1 MQEYSSEALFTVGE
15 NETCLT
21 VLRDNTR
28 RRPQTVLYS
37 RPRKFEWVDVR
48 ADEFLREV
56 YGVAKGLIANGVE
69 QGDRVVLMSDTRYEW
84 NLFDFA
90 IMAAGAVS
98 VPIYPSSSTSQC
110 EWIVEDSGARI
121 GIAEKSGHATRLE
134 TFVNSGSPAT
144 GAGPD
149 NGSGAHLDRVLTITE
164 GAVDTLIEEGKDIPD
179 ADVDARID
187 ATRSSDLASLVYT
200 SGTTGRP
207 KGCRLLHSNWLGE
220 VRAILTNPIGGIAV
234 EGNRGLTFLPL
245 AHVLSRAVSLA
256 TTLGGAT
263 QSHWSDMSTL
273 VPEFTRAQPHLIL
286 GVPRVF
292 EKVHAG
298 VKSKAVDGG
307 GVGAKI
313 FPLAEKTAVE
323 YSKAVDTPEGP
334 GRLLRAR
341 RALFDRLVYRKVR
354 EALGGALQYCISGG
368 SALNPELMHFFR
380 GIGVRIYEGYGMTET
395 TAAIAVNFEPDNIIG
410 TVGKPVGG
418 NTVRIADDGEILMK
432 GVVVFDGYWNNEEA
446 TRESF
451 TEDGFLRSGDLGALL
466 PTGHLKIT
474 GRKKEIIVT
483 AGGKNVSPGPLEDIL
498 RSAPLISQAMVVGDD
513 QKFVGALITLDEDA
527 LPAWK
532 KRNNV
537 DADTPVRELAKN
549 PVLRAE
555 IQDAVNEANDTVSH
569 AEGIKKFRICAR
581 DFSEERGEMTPSMKV
596 KRFAVARNF
605 ADDIA
610 WIYTSH

>member
-1 MQEYSSEALFTVGE
+1 MQEYSSEALYTIGE

-21 VLRDNTR
+21 VLRENTR

-56 YGVAKGLIANGVE
+56 YDVAKGLIANGVG

-98 VPIYPSSSTSQC
+98 VPVYPSSSTSQC
-110 EWIVEDSGARI
+110 EWIVEDSGAVI
-121 GIAEKSGHATRLE
+121 GIAEKSGHATRLN
-134 TFVNSGSPAT
+134 TFVHATAPAE
-144 GAGPD
+144 
-149 NGSGAHLDRVLTITE
+149 GAHLDRVLSITD
-164 GAVDTLIEEGKDIPD
+164 GAVETLTAEGKDISD
-179 ADVDARID
+179 DEVEARIA
-187 ATRSSDLASLVYT
+187 ATKSSDVASLVYT

-220 VRAILTNPIGGIAV
+220 ARAILTHPIGGIAV
-234 EGNRGLTFLPL
+234 EGNRALTFLPL

-256 TTLGGAT
+256 STLGGAT
-263 QSHWSDMSTL
+263 QSHWSEMATL
-273 VPEFTRAQPHLIL
+273 VPEFARAQPHLIL

-307 GVGAKI
+307 GIGAKI

-323 YSKAVDTPEGP
+323 YSKALDTKQGP
-334 GRLLRAR
+334 GALLKAKRAV
-341 RALFDRLVYRKVR
+341 FDKLVYGKVR
-354 EALGGALQYCISGG
+354 AAMGGSLQYCISGG

-418 NTVRIADDGEILMK
+418 NTVRIAEDGEILMK
-432 GVVVFDGYWNNEEA
+432 GTVVFDGYWNNEEA
-446 TRESF
+446 TKDTF
-451 TEDGFLRSGDLGALL
+451 DGDGFLRSGDLGALL

-513 QKFVGALITLDEDA
+513 QKFIGSLITLDEDA

-537 DADTPVRELAKN
+537 PEHTGVLELAKN

-555 IQDAVNEANDTVSH
+555 IQDAINEANETVSH

-581 DFSEERGEMTPSMKV
+581 DFTEEDGEMTPSMKV
-596 KRFAVARNF
+596 KRFAVSQHF

-610 WIYTSH
+610 WIYNSH

>member
-1 MQEYSSEALFTVGE
+1 MQEYSSEALYTIGE

-21 VLRDNTR
+21 VLRENTR

-56 YGVAKGLIANGVE
+56 YDVAKGLIANGVG

-98 VPIYPSSSTSQC
+98 VPVYPSSSTSQC
-110 EWIVEDSGARI
+110 EWIVEDSGAVI
-121 GIAEKSGHATRLE
+121 GIAEKSGHATRLK
-134 TFVNSGSPAT
+134 TFVHATAPAE
-144 GAGPD
+144 
-149 NGSGAHLDRVLTITE
+149 GAHLDRVLSITD
-164 GAVDTLIEEGKDIPD
+164 GAVETLTAEGKDISD
-179 ADVDARID
+179 DEVEARIA
-187 ATRSSDLASLVYT
+187 ATKSSDVASLVYT

-220 VRAILTNPIGGIAV
+220 ARALLTHPIGGIAV
-234 EGNRGLTFLPL
+234 EGNRALTFLPL

-256 TTLGGAT
+256 STLGGAT
-263 QSHWSDMSTL
+263 QSHWSEMATL
-273 VPEFTRAQPHLIL
+273 VPEFARAQPQLIL

-307 GVGAKI
+307 GIGAKI
-313 FPLAEKTAVE
+313 FPLAERTAVE
-323 YSKAVDTPEGP
+323 YSKALDTKQGP
-334 GRLLRAR
+334 GALLKAKRAV
-341 RALFDRLVYRKVR
+341 FDKLVYGKVR
-354 EALGGALQYCISGG
+354 AAMGGSLQYCISGG
-368 SALNPELMHFFR
+368 SALNSELMHFFR

-418 NTVRIADDGEILMK
+418 NTVRIAEDGEILMK
-432 GVVVFDGYWNNEEA
+432 GTVVFDGYWNNEEA
-446 TRESF
+446 TKDTF
-451 TEDGFLRSGDLGALL
+451 DGDGFLRSGDLGALL

-513 QKFVGALITLDEDA
+513 QKFIGSLITLDEDA

-537 DADTPVRELAKN
+537 PEHTGVLELAKN

-555 IQDAVNEANDTVSH
+555 IQDAINEANETVSH

-581 DFSEERGEMTPSMKV
+581 DFTEEDGEMTPSMKV
-596 KRFAVARNF
+596 KRFVVSQHF

-610 WIYTSH
+610 WIYNSH

>member
-1 MQEYSSEALFTVGE
+1 MQEYSSEALYTIGE

-21 VLRDNTR
+21 VLRENTR

-37 RPRKFEWVDVR
+37 RPRKFEWADVR
-48 ADEFLREV
+48 ADKFLREV
-56 YGVAKGLIANGVE
+56 YDVAKGLIANGVG

-110 EWIVEDSGARI
+110 EWIVEDSGAVI
-121 GIAEKSGHATRLE
+121 GIAEKSGHATRLN
-134 TFVNSGSPAT
+134 TFVHATAPAE
-144 GAGPD
+144 
-149 NGSGAHLDRVLTITE
+149 GAHLDRVLSITD
-164 GAVDTLIEEGKDIPD
+164 GAVETLTAEGKDISD
-179 ADVDARID
+179 DEVEARIA
-187 ATRSSDLASLVYT
+187 ATKSSDVASLVYT

-220 VRAILTNPIGGIAV
+220 ARAILTHPIGGIAV
-234 EGNRGLTFLPL
+234 EGNRALTFLPL

-256 TTLGGAT
+256 STLGGAT
-263 QSHWSDMSTL
+263 QSHWSEMATL
-273 VPEFTRAQPHLIL
+273 VPEFARAQPHLIL

-307 GVGAKI
+307 GIGAKI

-323 YSKAVDTPEGP
+323 YSKALDTKQGP
-334 GRLLRAR
+334 GALLKAKRAV
-341 RALFDRLVYRKVR
+341 FDKLVYGKVR
-354 EALGGALQYCISGG
+354 AAMGGSLQYCISGG

-418 NTVRIADDGEILMK
+418 NTVRIAEDGEILMK
-432 GVVVFDGYWNNEEA
+432 GTVVFDGYWNNEEA
-446 TRESF
+446 TKDTF
-451 TEDGFLRSGDLGALL
+451 DGDGFLRSGDLGALL

-513 QKFVGALITLDEDA
+513 QKFIGSLITLDEDA

-537 DADTPVRELAKN
+537 PQHTGVLELAKN

-555 IQDAVNEANDTVSH
+555 IQDAINEANETVSH

-581 DFSEERGEMTPSMKV
+581 DFTEEDGEMTPSMKV
-596 KRFAVARNF
+596 KRFVVSQHF

-610 WIYTSH
+610 WIYNSH

>member
-1 MQEYSSEALFTVGE
+1 MQEYSSEALYTIGE

-21 VLRDNTR
+21 VLRENTR

-56 YGVAKGLIANGVE
+56 YDVAKGLIANGVG

-98 VPIYPSSSTSQC
+98 VPVYPSSSTSQC
-110 EWIVEDSGARI
+110 EWIVEDSGAVI
-121 GIAEKSGHATRLE
+121 GIAEKSGHATRLN
-134 TFVNSGSPAT
+134 TFVHATAPAE
-144 GAGPD
+144 
-149 NGSGAHLDRVLTITE
+149 GAHLDRVLSITD
-164 GAVDTLIEEGKDIPD
+164 GAVETLTAEGKDISD
-179 ADVDARID
+179 EEVEARIA
-187 ATRSSDLASLVYT
+187 ATKSSDVASLVYT

-220 VRAILTNPIGGIAV
+220 ARALLTHPIGGIAV
-234 EGNRGLTFLPL
+234 EGNRALTFLPL

-256 TTLGGAT
+256 STLGGAT
-263 QSHWSDMSTL
+263 QSHWSEMATL
-273 VPEFTRAQPHLIL
+273 VPEFARAQPHLIL

-307 GVGAKI
+307 GIGAKI

-323 YSKAVDTPEGP
+323 YSKALDTKQGP
-334 GRLLRAR
+334 GALLKAKRAV
-341 RALFDRLVYRKVR
+341 FDKLVYGKVR
-354 EALGGALQYCISGG
+354 AAMGGSLQYCISGG

-418 NTVRIADDGEILMK
+418 NTVRIAEDGEILMK
-432 GVVVFDGYWNNEEA
+432 GTVVFDGYWNNEEA
-446 TRESF
+446 TKDTF
-451 TEDGFLRSGDLGALL
+451 DGDGFLRSGDLGALL

-474 GRKKEIIVT
+474 GRKKEILVT

-513 QKFVGALITLDEDA
+513 QKFIGSLITLDEDA

-537 DADTPVRELAKN
+537 PEHTGVLELAKN

-555 IQDAVNEANDTVSH
+555 IQDAINEANETVSH

-581 DFSEERGEMTPSMKV
+581 DFTEEDGEMTPSMKV
-596 KRFAVARNF
+596 KRFVVSQHF

-610 WIYTSH
+610 WIYNSH

>member
-1 MQEYSSEALFTVGE
+1 MQEYSSEALYTIGE

-21 VLRDNTR
+21 VLRENAR

-56 YGVAKGLIANGVE
+56 YGVAKGLIANGVG

-98 VPIYPSSSTSQC
+98 VPVYPSSSTSQC
-110 EWIVEDSGARI
+110 EWIVEDSGAVI
-121 GIAEKSGHATRLE
+121 GIAEKSGHATRLN
-134 TFVNSGSPAT
+134 TFVHATAPAE
-144 GAGPD
+144 
-149 NGSGAHLDRVLTITE
+149 GAHLDRVLSITD
-164 GAVDTLIEEGKDIPD
+164 GAVETLTAEGKDISD
-179 ADVDARID
+179 DEVEARIA
-187 ATRSSDLASLVYT
+187 ATKSSDVASLVYT

-220 VRAILTNPIGGIAV
+220 ARAILTHPIGGIAV
-234 EGNRGLTFLPL
+234 EGNRALTFLPL

-256 TTLGGAT
+256 VTLGGAT
-263 QSHWSDMSTL
+263 QSHWSEMATL
-273 VPEFTRAQPHLIL
+273 VPEFARAQPHLIL

-307 GVGAKI
+307 GIGAKI

-323 YSKAVDTPEGP
+323 YSKALDTKQGP
-334 GRLLRAR
+334 GALLKAKRAV
-341 RALFDRLVYRKVR
+341 FDKLVYGKVR
-354 EALGGALQYCISGG
+354 AAMGGSLQYCISGG

-410 TVGKPVGG
+410 TVGRPVGG
-418 NTVRIADDGEILMK
+418 NTVRIAEDGEILMK
-432 GVVVFDGYWNNEEA
+432 GTVVFDGYWNNEEA
-446 TRESF
+446 TKDTF
-451 TEDGFLRSGDLGALL
+451 DGDGFLRSGDLGALL
-466 PTGHLKIT
+466 PSGHLKIT

-513 QKFVGALITLDEDA
+513 QKFIGSLITLDEDA

-537 DADTPVRELAKN
+537 PEHTGVLELAKN

-555 IQDAVNEANDTVSH
+555 IQDAINEANETVSH

-581 DFSEERGEMTPSMKV
+581 DFTEEDGEMTPSMKV
-596 KRFAVARNF
+596 KRFVVSQHF

-610 WIYTSH
+610 WIYNSH

>member
-1 MQEYSSEALFTVGE
+1 MQEYSSEALYTIGE

-21 VLRDNTR
+21 VLRENTR

-56 YGVAKGLIANGVE
+56 YDVAKGLIANGVG

-98 VPIYPSSSTSQC
+98 VPVYPSSSTSQC
-110 EWIVEDSGARI
+110 EWIVEDSGAVI
-121 GIAEKSGHATRLE
+121 GIAEKSGHATRLN
-134 TFVNSGSPAT
+134 TFVHATAPAE
-144 GAGPD
+144 
-149 NGSGAHLDRVLTITE
+149 GAHLDRVFSITE
-164 GAVDTLIEEGKDIPD
+164 GAVETLTAEGKDISD
-179 ADVDARID
+179 DEVEARIA
-187 ATRSSDLASLVYT
+187 ATKSSDVASLVYT

-220 VRAILTNPIGGIAV
+220 ARALLTHPIGGIAV
-234 EGNRGLTFLPL
+234 EGNRALTFLPL

-256 TTLGGAT
+256 STLGGAT
-263 QSHWSDMSTL
+263 QSHWSEMATL
-273 VPEFTRAQPHLIL
+273 VPEFARAQPHLIL

-307 GVGAKI
+307 GIGAKI

-323 YSKAVDTPEGP
+323 YSKALDTKQGP
-334 GRLLRAR
+334 GALLKAKRAV
-341 RALFDRLVYRKVR
+341 FDKLVYGKVR
-354 EALGGALQYCISGG
+354 TAMGGSLQYCISGG

-418 NTVRIADDGEILMK
+418 NIVRIAEDGEILMK
-432 GVVVFDGYWNNEEA
+432 GTVVFDGYWNNEEA
-446 TRESF
+446 TKDTF
-451 TEDGFLRSGDLGALL
+451 DGDGFFRSGDLGVLL

-513 QKFVGALITLDEDA
+513 QKFIGSLITLDEDA
-527 LPAWK
+527 LLAWK

-537 DADTPVRELAKN
+537 PEHTGVLELAKN

-555 IQDAVNEANDTVSH
+555 IQDAINEANETVSH

-581 DFSEERGEMTPSMKV
+581 DFTEEDGEMTPSMKV
-596 KRFAVARNF
+596 KRFVVSQHF

-610 WIYTSH
+610 WIYNSH

>member
-1 MQEYSSEALFTVGE
+1 MQEYSSEALYTIGE

-21 VLRDNTR
+21 VLRENTR

-56 YGVAKGLIANGVE
+56 YGVAKGLIANGVG

-98 VPIYPSSSTSQC
+98 VPVYPSSSTSQC
-110 EWIVEDSGARI
+110 EWIVEDSGAVI
-121 GIAEKSGHATRLE
+121 GIAEKSGHATRLN
-134 TFVNSGSPAT
+134 TFVHAT
-144 GAGPD
+144 APD
-149 NGSGAHLDRVLTITE
+149 EGAHLDRVLSITD
-164 GAVDTLIEEGKDIPD
+164 GAVETLTAEGKDISD
-179 ADVDARID
+179 DEIEARIA
-187 ATRSSDLASLVYT
+187 ATKSSDVASLVYT

-220 VRAILTNPIGGIAV
+220 ARAILTHPIGGIAV
-234 EGNRGLTFLPL
+234 EGNRALTFLPL

-256 TTLGGAT
+256 VTLGGAT
-263 QSHWSDMSTL
+263 QSHWSEMATL
-273 VPEFTRAQPHLIL
+273 VPEFARAQPHLIL

-307 GVGAKI
+307 GIGAKI

-323 YSKAVDTPEGP
+323 YSKALDTKQGP
-334 GRLLRAR
+334 GALLKAKRAV
-341 RALFDRLVYRKVR
+341 FDKLVYGKVR
-354 EALGGALQYCISGG
+354 AAMGGSLQYCISGG

-410 TVGKPVGG
+410 TVGRPVGG
-418 NTVRIADDGEILMK
+418 NTVRIAEDGEILMK
-432 GVVVFDGYWNNEEA
+432 GTVVFDGYWNNEEA
-446 TRESF
+446 TKDTF
-451 TEDGFLRSGDLGALL
+451 DGDGFLRSGDLGALL
-466 PTGHLKIT
+466 PSGHLKIT

-513 QKFVGALITLDEDA
+513 QKFIGSLITLDEDV

-537 DADTPVRELAKN
+537 PEHTGVLELAKN

-555 IQDAVNEANDTVSH
+555 IQDAINEANETVSH

-581 DFSEERGEMTPSMKV
+581 DFTEEDGEMTPSMKV
-596 KRFAVARNF
+596 KRFAVSQHF

-610 WIYTSH
+610 WIYNSH

>member
-1 MQEYSSEALFTVGE
+1 MQEYSSEALYTIGQ

-21 VLRDNTR
+21 VLRENTR

-56 YGVAKGLIANGVE
+56 YGVAKGLIANGVG

-98 VPIYPSSSTSQC
+98 VPVYPSSSTSQC
-110 EWIVEDSGARI
+110 EWIVEDSGAVI
-121 GIAEKSGHATRLE
+121 GIAEKSGHATRLN
-134 TFVNSGSPAT
+134 TFVHAT
-144 GAGPD
+144 AP
-149 NGSGAHLDRVLTITE
+149 SEGAHLDRVLSITD
-164 GAVDTLIEEGKDIPD
+164 GAVETLTAEGKDISD
-179 ADVDARID
+179 DEIEARIA
-187 ATRSSDLASLVYT
+187 ATKSSDVASLVYT

-220 VRAILTNPIGGIAV
+220 ARAILTHPIGGIAV
-234 EGNRGLTFLPL
+234 EGNRALTFLPL

-256 TTLGGAT
+256 VTLGGAT
-263 QSHWSDMSTL
+263 QSHWSEMATL
-273 VPEFTRAQPHLIL
+273 VPEFARAQPHLIL

-307 GVGAKI
+307 GIGAKI

-323 YSKAVDTPEGP
+323 YSKALDTKQGP
-334 GRLLRAR
+334 GALLKAKRAV
-341 RALFDRLVYRKVR
+341 FDKLVYGKVR
-354 EALGGALQYCISGG
+354 AAMGGSLQYCISGG

-410 TVGKPVGG
+410 TVGRPVGG
-418 NTVRIADDGEILMK
+418 NTVRIAEDGEILMK
-432 GVVVFDGYWNNEEA
+432 GTVVFDGYWNNEEA
-446 TRESF
+446 TKDTF
-451 TEDGFLRSGDLGALL
+451 DGDGFLRSGDLGALL
-466 PTGHLKIT
+466 PSGHLKIT

-513 QKFVGALITLDEDA
+513 QKFIGSLITLDEDA

-537 DADTPVRELAKN
+537 PEHTGVLELAKN

-555 IQDAVNEANDTVSH
+555 IQDAINEANETVSH

-581 DFSEERGEMTPSMKV
+581 DFTEEDGEMTPSMKV
-596 KRFAVARNF
+596 KRFAVSQHF

-610 WIYTSH
+610 WIYNSH

>member
-1 MQEYSSEALFTVGE
+1 MQEYSSEALYTIGE

-21 VLRDNTR
+21 VLRENTR

-56 YGVAKGLIANGVE
+56 YGVAKGLIANGVG

-98 VPIYPSSSTSQC
+98 VPVYPSSSTSQC
-110 EWIVEDSGARI
+110 EWIVEDSGATI
-121 GIAEKSGHATRLE
+121 GIAEKSGHATRLN
-134 TFVNSGSPAT
+134 TFVHASAPAE
-144 GAGPD
+144 
-149 NGSGAHLDRVLTITE
+149 GAHLDRVLSITD
-164 GAVDTLIEEGKDIPD
+164 GAVETLIAEGKDISD
-179 ADVDARID
+179 DEIEARIA
-187 ATRSSDLASLVYT
+187 ATKSSDVASLVYT

-220 VRAILTNPIGGIAV
+220 ARAILTNPIGGIAV
-234 EGNRGLTFLPL
+234 EGNRARTFLPL
-245 AHVLSRAVSLA
+245 AHVLARAVSLA
-256 TTLGGAT
+256 VTLGGAS
-263 QSHWSDMSTL
+263 QSHWSEMSTL
-273 VPEFTRAQPHLIL
+273 VPEFSRAEPHVIL

-307 GVGAKI
+307 GIGAKI

-323 YSKAVDTPEGP
+323 YSKALDGGQGP
-334 GRLLRAR
+334 GVLLKAR
-341 RALFDRLVYRKVR
+341 RALFDKLVYGKVR
-354 EALGGALQYCISGG
+354 AALGGSLQYCISGG

-410 TVGKPVGG
+410 TVGRPVGG
-418 NTVRIADDGEILMK
+418 NTVRIAEDGEILMK
-432 GVVVFDGYWNNEEA
+432 GTVVFDGYWNNEEA
-446 TRESF
+446 TKDSF
-451 TEDGFLRSGDLGALL
+451 DEEGFLRSGDLGALL

-483 AGGKNVSPGPLEDIL
+483 AGGKNISPGPLEDIL

-513 QKFVGALITLDEDA
+513 QKFVGCLITLDEEA

-537 DADTPVRELAKN
+537 PENTGVPELAKN

-555 IQDAVNEANDTVSH
+555 IQDAINEANETVSH

-581 DFSEERGEMTPSMKV
+581 DFTEEDGEMTPSMKV
-596 KRFAVARNF
+596 KRFVVSQHF

-610 WIYTSH
+610 WIYNSH

>member
-1 MQEYSSEALFTVGE
+1 MQEYSSEALYTIGE

-21 VLRDNTR
+21 VLWENTR

-56 YGVAKGLIANGVE
+56 YDVAKGLIANGVG

-98 VPIYPSSSTSQC
+98 VPVYPSSSTSQC
-110 EWIVEDSGARI
+110 EWIVEDSGAVI
-121 GIAEKSGHATRLE
+121 GIAEKSGHATRLN
-134 TFVNSGSPAT
+134 TFVHATAPAE
-144 GAGPD
+144 
-149 NGSGAHLDRVLTITE
+149 GAHLDRVLSITD
-164 GAVDTLIEEGKDIPD
+164 GAVETLTAEGKDISD
-179 ADVDARID
+179 EEVEARIA
-187 ATRSSDLASLVYT
+187 ATKSSDVASLVYT

-220 VRAILTNPIGGIAV
+220 ARALLTHPIGGIAV
-234 EGNRGLTFLPL
+234 EGNRALTFLPL

-256 TTLGGAT
+256 STLGGAT
-263 QSHWSDMSTL
+263 QSHWSEMATL
-273 VPEFTRAQPHLIL
+273 VPEFARAQPHLIL

-307 GVGAKI
+307 GIGAKV

-323 YSKAVDTPEGP
+323 YSKALDTKQGP
-334 GRLLRAR
+334 GALLKAKRAV
-341 RALFDRLVYRKVR
+341 FDKLVYGKVR
-354 EALGGALQYCISGG
+354 AAMGGSLQYCISGG
-368 SALNPELMHFFR
+368 SALNSELMHFFR

-418 NTVRIADDGEILMK
+418 NTVRIAEDGEILMK
-432 GVVVFDGYWNNEEA
+432 GTVVFDGYWNNEEA
-446 TRESF
+446 TKDTF
-451 TEDGFLRSGDLGALL
+451 DGDGFLRSGDLGALL

-513 QKFVGALITLDEDA
+513 QKFIGSLITLDEDA

-537 DADTPVRELAKN
+537 PEHTGVLELAKN

-555 IQDAVNEANDTVSH
+555 IQDAINEANETVSH

-581 DFSEERGEMTPSMKV
+581 DFTEEDGEMTPSMKV
-596 KRFAVARNF
+596 KRFVVSQHF

-610 WIYTSH
+610 WIYNSH

>member
-1 MQEYSSEALFTVGE
+1 MQEYSSEALYTIDE

-21 VLRDNTR
+21 VLRENTR

-56 YGVAKGLIANGVE
+56 YGVAKGLIANGVG

-98 VPIYPSSSTSQC
+98 VPVYPSSSTSQC
-110 EWIVEDSGARI
+110 EWIVEDSGAVI
-121 GIAEKSGHATRLE
+121 GIAEKSGHATRLN
-134 TFVNSGSPAT
+134 TFVHATAPAE
-144 GAGPD
+144 
-149 NGSGAHLDRVLTITE
+149 GAHLDRVFSITE
-164 GAVDTLIEEGKDIPD
+164 GAVETLTAEGKDISD
-179 ADVDARID
+179 DEIEARIA
-187 ATRSSDLASLVYT
+187 ATKSSDVASLVYT

-220 VRAILTNPIGGIAV
+220 ARAILTHPIGGIAV
-234 EGNRGLTFLPL
+234 EGNRALTFLPL

-256 TTLGGAT
+256 VTLGGAT
-263 QSHWSDMSTL
+263 QSHWSEMATL
-273 VPEFTRAQPHLIL
+273 VPEFARAQPHLIL

-307 GVGAKI
+307 GIGAKI

-323 YSKAVDTPEGP
+323 YSKALDTKQGP
-334 GRLLRAR
+334 GALLKAKRAV
-341 RALFDRLVYRKVR
+341 FDKLVYGKVR
-354 EALGGALQYCISGG
+354 AAMGGSLQYCISGG

-410 TVGKPVGG
+410 TVGRPVGG
-418 NTVRIADDGEILMK
+418 NTVRIAEDGEILMK
-432 GVVVFDGYWNNEEA
+432 GTVVFDGYWNNEEA
-446 TRESF
+446 TKDTF
-451 TEDGFLRSGDLGALL
+451 DGDGFLRSGDLGALL
-466 PTGHLKIT
+466 PSGHLKIT

-513 QKFVGALITLDEDA
+513 QKFIGSLITLDEDA

-537 DADTPVRELAKN
+537 PEHTGVLELAKN

-555 IQDAVNEANDTVSH
+555 IQDAINEANETVSH

-581 DFSEERGEMTPSMKV
+581 DFTEEDGEMTPSMKV
-596 KRFAVARNF
+596 KRFAVSQHF

-610 WIYTSH
+610 WIYNSH

>member
-1 MQEYSSEALFTVGE
+1 MQEYSSEALYTIGE

-21 VLRDNTR
+21 VLRENTR

-56 YGVAKGLIANGVE
+56 YDVAKGLIANGVG

-98 VPIYPSSSTSQC
+98 VPVYPSSSTSQC
-110 EWIVEDSGARI
+110 EWIVEDSGAVI
-121 GIAEKSGHATRLE
+121 GIAEKSGHATRLN
-134 TFVNSGSPAT
+134 TFVHATAPAE
-144 GAGPD
+144 
-149 NGSGAHLDRVLTITE
+149 GAHLDRVLSITD
-164 GAVDTLIEEGKDIPD
+164 GAVETLTAEGKDISD
-179 ADVDARID
+179 EEVEARIA
-187 ATRSSDLASLVYT
+187 ATKSSDVASLVYT

-220 VRAILTNPIGGIAV
+220 ARALLTHPIGGIAV
-234 EGNRGLTFLPL
+234 EGNRALTFLPL

-256 TTLGGAT
+256 STLGGAT
-263 QSHWSDMSTL
+263 QSHWSEMATL
-273 VPEFTRAQPHLIL
+273 VPEFARAQPHLIL

-307 GVGAKI
+307 GIGAKI

-323 YSKAVDTPEGP
+323 YSKALDTKQGP
-334 GRLLRAR
+334 GALLKAKRAV
-341 RALFDRLVYRKVR
+341 FDKLVYGKVR
-354 EALGGALQYCISGG
+354 AAMGGSLQYCISGG
-368 SALNPELMHFFR
+368 SALNSELMHFFR

-418 NTVRIADDGEILMK
+418 NTVRIAEDGEILMK
-432 GVVVFDGYWNNEEA
+432 GTVVFDGYWNNEEA
-446 TRESF
+446 TKDTF
-451 TEDGFLRSGDLGALL
+451 DGDGFLRSGDLGALL

-474 GRKKEIIVT
+474 GRKKEILVT

-513 QKFVGALITLDEDA
+513 QKFIGSLITLDEDA

-537 DADTPVRELAKN
+537 PEHTGVLELAKN

-555 IQDAVNEANDTVSH
+555 IQDAINEANETVSH

-581 DFSEERGEMTPSMKV
+581 DFTEEDGEMTPSMKV
-596 KRFAVARNF
+596 KRFVVSQHF

-610 WIYTSH
+610 WIYNSH

>member
-1 MQEYSSEALFTVGE
+1 MQEYSSEALYTIGE

-21 VLRDNTR
+21 VLRENTR

-56 YGVAKGLIANGVE
+56 YDVAKGLIANGVG

-98 VPIYPSSSTSQC
+98 VPVYPSSSTSQC
-110 EWIVEDSGARI
+110 EWIVEDSGAVI
-121 GIAEKSGHATRLE
+121 GIAEKSGHATRLN
-134 TFVNSGSPAT
+134 TFVHATAPAE
-144 GAGPD
+144 
-149 NGSGAHLDRVLTITE
+149 GAHLDRVLSITD
-164 GAVDTLIEEGKDIPD
+164 GAVETLTAEGKDISD
-179 ADVDARID
+179 DEVEARIA
-187 ATRSSDLASLVYT
+187 ATKSSDVASLVYT

-220 VRAILTNPIGGIAV
+220 ARALLTHPIGGIAV
-234 EGNRGLTFLPL
+234 EGNRALTFLPL

-256 TTLGGAT
+256 STLGGAT
-263 QSHWSDMSTL
+263 QSHWSEMATL
-273 VPEFTRAQPHLIL
+273 VPEFARAQPHLIL

-307 GVGAKI
+307 GIGAKI

-323 YSKAVDTPEGP
+323 YSKALDTKQGP
-334 GRLLRAR
+334 GALLKAKRAV
-341 RALFDRLVYRKVR
+341 FDKLVYGKVR
-354 EALGGALQYCISGG
+354 AAMGGSLQYCISGG
-368 SALNPELMHFFR
+368 SALNSELMHFFR

-418 NTVRIADDGEILMK
+418 NTVRIAEDGEILMK
-432 GVVVFDGYWNNEEA
+432 GTVVFDGYWNNEEA
-446 TRESF
+446 TKDTF
-451 TEDGFLRSGDLGALL
+451 DGDGFLRSGDLGALL

-474 GRKKEIIVT
+474 GRKKEILVT

-513 QKFVGALITLDEDA
+513 QKFIGSLITLDEDA

-537 DADTPVRELAKN
+537 PEHTGVLELAKN

-555 IQDAVNEANDTVSH
+555 IQDAINEANETVSH

-581 DFSEERGEMTPSMKV
+581 DFTEEDGEMTPSMKV
-596 KRFAVARNF
+596 KRFVVSQHF

-610 WIYTSH
+610 WIYNSH

>member
-1 MQEYSSEALFTVGE
+1 MQEYSSEALYTIGE

-21 VLRDNTR
+21 VLRENAR

-56 YGVAKGLIANGVE
+56 YGVAKGLIANGVG

-98 VPIYPSSSTSQC
+98 VPVYPSSSTSQC
-110 EWIVEDSGARI
+110 EWIVEDSGAVI
-121 GIAEKSGHATRLE
+121 GIAEKSGHATRLN
-134 TFVNSGSPAT
+134 TFVHATAPAE
-144 GAGPD
+144 
-149 NGSGAHLDRVLTITE
+149 GAHLNRVLSITD
-164 GAVDTLIEEGKDIPD
+164 GAVETLTEEGKDISD
-179 ADVDARID
+179 DEVEARIA
-187 ATRSSDLASLVYT
+187 ATKSSDVASLVYT

-220 VRAILTNPIGGIAV
+220 ARAILTNPIGGIAV
-234 EGNRGLTFLPL
+234 EGNRALTFLPL

-256 TTLGGAT
+256 ATLGGAT
-263 QSHWSDMSTL
+263 QSHWSEMATL
-273 VPEFTRAQPHLIL
+273 VPEFARAQPHLIL

-298 VKSKAVDGG
+298 VKAKAVDGG
-307 GVGAKI
+307 GIGAKI

-323 YSKAVDTPEGP
+323 YSKALDTKQGP
-334 GRLLRAR
+334 GALLKAKRAV
-341 RALFDRLVYRKVR
+341 FDKLVYGKVR
-354 EALGGALQYCISGG
+354 AAMGGSLQYCISGG

-418 NTVRIADDGEILMK
+418 NTVLIAEDGEILMK
-432 GVVVFDGYWNNEEA
+432 GTVVFDGYWNNEEA
-446 TRESF
+446 TKDTF
-451 TEDGFLRSGDLGALL
+451 NEDGFLRSGDLGALL
-466 PTGHLKIT
+466 PSGHLKIT

-513 QKFVGALITLDEDA
+513 QKFVGSLITLDEDA

-537 DADTPVRELAKN
+537 PEHTGVLELAKN

-555 IQDAVNEANDTVSH
+555 IQDAINEANETVSH

-581 DFSEERGEMTPSMKV
+581 DFTEEDGEMTPSMKV
-596 KRFAVARNF
+596 KRFAVSQHF

-610 WIYTSH
+610 WIYNSH

>member
-1 MQEYSSEALFTVGE
+1 MQEYSSEALYTIGE

-21 VLRDNTR
+21 VLRENTR

-56 YGVAKGLIANGVE
+56 YDVAKGLIANGVG

-98 VPIYPSSSTSQC
+98 VPVYPSSSTSQC
-110 EWIVEDSGARI
+110 EWIVEDSGAVI
-121 GIAEKSGHATRLE
+121 GIAEKSGHATRLN
-134 TFVNSGSPAT
+134 TFVHATAPAE
-144 GAGPD
+144 
-149 NGSGAHLDRVLTITE
+149 GAHLDRVLSITD
-164 GAVDTLIEEGKDIPD
+164 GAVETLAAEGKDISD
-179 ADVDARID
+179 DEIEARIA
-187 ATRSSDLASLVYT
+187 ATKSSDVASLVYT

-220 VRAILTNPIGGIAV
+220 ARAILTHPIGGIAV
-234 EGNRGLTFLPL
+234 EGNRALTFLPL

-256 TTLGGAT
+256 STLGGAT
-263 QSHWSDMSTL
+263 QSHWSEMATL
-273 VPEFTRAQPHLIL
+273 VPEFARAQPHLIL

-307 GVGAKI
+307 GIGAKI

-323 YSKAVDTPEGP
+323 YSKALDTKQGP
-334 GRLLRAR
+334 GALLKAKRAV
-341 RALFDRLVYRKVR
+341 FDKLVYGKVR
-354 EALGGALQYCISGG
+354 AAMGGSLQYCISGG

-418 NTVRIADDGEILMK
+418 NTVRIGEDGEILMK
-432 GVVVFDGYWNNEEA
+432 GTVVFDGYWNNEEA
-446 TRESF
+446 TKDTF
-451 TEDGFLRSGDLGALL
+451 DGDGFLRSGDLGALL

-513 QKFVGALITLDEDA
+513 QKFIGSLITLDEGA

-537 DADTPVRELAKN
+537 PEHTGVLELAKN

-555 IQDAVNEANDTVSH
+555 IQDAINEANETVSH

-581 DFSEERGEMTPSMKV
+581 DFTEEDGEMTPSMKV
-596 KRFAVARNF
+596 KRFVVSQHF

-610 WIYTSH
+610 WIYNSH

>member
-1 MQEYSSEALFTVGE
+1 MQEYSSEALYTIGE

-21 VLRDNTR
+21 VLRENTR

-56 YGVAKGLIANGVE
+56 YDVAKGLIANGVG

-98 VPIYPSSSTSQC
+98 VPVYPSSSTSQC
-110 EWIVEDSGARI
+110 EWIVEDSGAVI
-121 GIAEKSGHATRLE
+121 GIAEKSGHATRLN
-134 TFVNSGSPAT
+134 TFVHATAPAE
-144 GAGPD
+144 
-149 NGSGAHLDRVLTITE
+149 GAHLDRVFSITE
-164 GAVDTLIEEGKDIPD
+164 GAVETLTAEGKDISD
-179 ADVDARID
+179 DEVEARIA
-187 ATRSSDLASLVYT
+187 ATKSSDVASLVYT

-220 VRAILTNPIGGIAV
+220 ARAILTHPIGGIAV
-234 EGNRGLTFLPL
+234 EGNRALTFLPL

-256 TTLGGAT
+256 STLGGAT
-263 QSHWSDMSTL
+263 QSHWSEMATL
-273 VPEFTRAQPHLIL
+273 VPEFARAQPHLIL

-307 GVGAKI
+307 GIGAKI

-323 YSKAVDTPEGP
+323 YSKALDTKQGP
-334 GRLLRAR
+334 GALLKAKRAV
-341 RALFDRLVYRKVR
+341 FDKLVYGKVR
-354 EALGGALQYCISGG
+354 AAMGGSLQYCISGG

-418 NTVRIADDGEILMK
+418 NTVRIGEDGEILMK
-432 GVVVFDGYWNNEEA
+432 GTVVFDGYWNNEEA
-446 TRESF
+446 TKDTF
-451 TEDGFLRSGDLGALL
+451 DGDGFLRSGDLGALL

-513 QKFVGALITLDEDA
+513 QKFIGSLITLDEDA
-527 LPAWK
+527 LLAWK

-537 DADTPVRELAKN
+537 PEHTGVLELAKN

-555 IQDAVNEANDTVSH
+555 IQDAINEANETVSH

-581 DFSEERGEMTPSMKV
+581 DFTEEDGEMTPSMKV
-596 KRFAVARNF
+596 KRFVVSQHF

-610 WIYTSH
+610 WIYNSH

>member
-1 MQEYSSEALFTVGE
+1 MQEYSSEALYTIGE

-21 VLRDNTR
+21 VLRENTR

-56 YGVAKGLIANGVE
+56 YDVAKGLIANGVG

-98 VPIYPSSSTSQC
+98 VPVYPSSSTSQC
-110 EWIVEDSGARI
+110 EWIVEDSGAVI
-121 GIAEKSGHATRLE
+121 GIAEKSGHATRLN
-134 TFVNSGSPAT
+134 TFVHATAPAE
-144 GAGPD
+144 
-149 NGSGAHLDRVLTITE
+149 GAHLDRVLSITD
-164 GAVDTLIEEGKDIPD
+164 GAVETLTAEGKDISD
-179 ADVDARID
+179 EEVEARIA
-187 ATRSSDLASLVYT
+187 ATKSSDVASLVYT

-220 VRAILTNPIGGIAV
+220 ARALLTHPIGGIAV
-234 EGNRGLTFLPL
+234 EGNRALTFLPL

-256 TTLGGAT
+256 STLGGAT
-263 QSHWSDMSTL
+263 QSHWSEMATL
-273 VPEFTRAQPHLIL
+273 VPEFARAQPHLIL

-307 GVGAKI
+307 GIGAKI

-323 YSKAVDTPEGP
+323 YSKALDTKQGP
-334 GRLLRAR
+334 GALLKAKRAV
-341 RALFDRLVYRKVR
+341 FDKLVYGKVR
-354 EALGGALQYCISGG
+354 TAMGGSLQYCISGG

-418 NTVRIADDGEILMK
+418 NTVRIAEDGEILMK
-432 GVVVFDGYWNNEEA
+432 GTVVFDGYWNNEEA
-446 TRESF
+446 TKDTF
-451 TEDGFLRSGDLGALL
+451 DGDGVLRSGDLGALL

-513 QKFVGALITLDEDA
+513 QKFIGSLITLDEDA

-537 DADTPVRELAKN
+537 PEHTGVLELAKN

-555 IQDAVNEANDTVSH
+555 IQDAINEANETVSH

-581 DFSEERGEMTPSMKV
+581 DFTEEDGEMTPSMKV
-596 KRFAVARNF
+596 KRFVVSQHF

-610 WIYTSH
+610 WIYNSH

>member
-1 MQEYSSEALFTVGE
+1 MQEYSSEALYTIGE

-21 VLRDNTR
+21 VLRENTR

-56 YGVAKGLIANGVE
+56 YDVAKGLIANGVG

-98 VPIYPSSSTSQC
+98 VPVYPSSSTSQC
-110 EWIVEDSGARI
+110 EWIVEDSGAVI
-121 GIAEKSGHATRLE
+121 GIAEKSGHATRLN
-134 TFVNSGSPAT
+134 TFVHATAPAE
-144 GAGPD
+144 
-149 NGSGAHLDRVLTITE
+149 GAHLDRVFSITD
-164 GAVDTLIEEGKDIPD
+164 GAVETLTAQGKDISD
-179 ADVDARID
+179 DEVEARIA
-187 ATRSSDLASLVYT
+187 ATKSSDVASLVYT

-220 VRAILTNPIGGIAV
+220 ARALLTHPIGGIAV
-234 EGNRGLTFLPL
+234 EGNRALTFLPL

-256 TTLGGAT
+256 STLGGAT
-263 QSHWSDMSTL
+263 QSHWSEMATL
-273 VPEFTRAQPHLIL
+273 VPEFARAQPHLIL

-307 GVGAKI
+307 GIGAKI

-323 YSKAVDTPEGP
+323 YSKALDTKQGP
-334 GRLLRAR
+334 GALLKAKRAV
-341 RALFDRLVYRKVR
+341 FDKLVYGKVR
-354 EALGGALQYCISGG
+354 TAMGGSLQYCISGG

-418 NTVRIADDGEILMK
+418 NTVRIAEDGEILMK
-432 GVVVFDGYWNNEEA
+432 GTVVFDGYWNNEEA
-446 TRESF
+446 TKDTF
-451 TEDGFLRSGDLGALL
+451 DGDGFFRSGDLGVLL

-513 QKFVGALITLDEDA
+513 QKFIGSLITLDEDA
-527 LPAWK
+527 LLAWK

-537 DADTPVRELAKN
+537 PEHTGVLELAKN

-555 IQDAVNEANDTVSH
+555 IQDAINEANETVSH

-581 DFSEERGEMTPSMKV
+581 DFTEEDGEMTPSMKV
-596 KRFAVARNF
+596 KRFVVSQHF

-610 WIYTSH
+610 WIYNSH

>member
-1 MQEYSSEALFTVGE
+1 MQEYSSEALYTIGE

-21 VLRDNTR
+21 VLRENTR

-56 YGVAKGLIANGVE
+56 YGVAKGLIANGVG

-98 VPIYPSSSTSQC
+98 VPVYPSSSTSQC
-110 EWIVEDSGARI
+110 EWIVEDSGAVI
-121 GIAEKSGHATRLE
+121 GIAEKSGHATRLN
-134 TFVNSGSPAT
+134 TFVHATAPAE
-144 GAGPD
+144 
-149 NGSGAHLDRVLTITE
+149 GAHLDRVLSITD
-164 GAVDTLIEEGKDIPD
+164 GAVETLTAEGKDISD
-179 ADVDARID
+179 DEIEARIA
-187 ATRSSDLASLVYT
+187 ATKSSDVASLVYT

-220 VRAILTNPIGGIAV
+220 ARAILTHPIGGIAV
-234 EGNRGLTFLPL
+234 EGNRALTFLPL

-256 TTLGGAT
+256 VTLGGAT
-263 QSHWSDMSTL
+263 QSHWSEMATL
-273 VPEFTRAQPHLIL
+273 VPEFARAQPHLIL

-307 GVGAKI
+307 GIGAKI

-323 YSKAVDTPEGP
+323 YSKALDTKQGP
-334 GRLLRAR
+334 GALLKAKRAV
-341 RALFDRLVYRKVR
+341 FDKLVYGKVR
-354 EALGGALQYCISGG
+354 AAMGGSLQYCISGG

-410 TVGKPVGG
+410 TVGRPVGG
-418 NTVRIADDGEILMK
+418 NTVRIAEDGEILMK
-432 GVVVFDGYWNNEEA
+432 GTVVFDGYWNNEEA
-446 TRESF
+446 TKDTF
-451 TEDGFLRSGDLGALL
+451 DGDGFLRSGDLGALL
-466 PTGHLKIT
+466 PSGHLKIT

-513 QKFVGALITLDEDA
+513 QKFIGSLITLDEDA

-537 DADTPVRELAKN
+537 PEHTGVLELAKN

-555 IQDAVNEANDTVSH
+555 IQDAINEANETVSH

-581 DFSEERGEMTPSMKV
+581 DFTEEDGEMTPSMKV
-596 KRFAVARNF
+596 KRFAVSQHF

-610 WIYTSH
+610 WIYNSH

>member
-1 MQEYSSEALFTVGE
+1 MQEYSSEALYTIGE

-21 VLRDNTR
+21 VLRENTR

-56 YGVAKGLIANGVE
+56 YDVAKGLIANGVG

-98 VPIYPSSSTSQC
+98 VPVYPSSSTSQC
-110 EWIVEDSGARI
+110 EWIVEDSGAVI
-121 GIAEKSGHATRLE
+121 GIAEKSGHATRLN
-134 TFVNSGSPAT
+134 TFVHATAPAE
-144 GAGPD
+144 
-149 NGSGAHLDRVLTITE
+149 GAHLDRVLSITD
-164 GAVDTLIEEGKDIPD
+164 GAVETLTAEGKDISD
-179 ADVDARID
+179 DEVEARIA
-187 ATRSSDLASLVYT
+187 ATKSSDVASLVYT

-220 VRAILTNPIGGIAV
+220 ARAILTHPIGGIAV
-234 EGNRGLTFLPL
+234 EGNRALTFLPL

-256 TTLGGAT
+256 STLGGAT
-263 QSHWSDMSTL
+263 QSHWSEMATL
-273 VPEFTRAQPHLIL
+273 VPEFARAQPHLIL

-307 GVGAKI
+307 GIGAKI
-313 FPLAEKTAVE
+313 FPLSEKTAVE
-323 YSKAVDTPEGP
+323 YSKALDTKQGP
-334 GRLLRAR
+334 GALLKAKRAV
-341 RALFDRLVYRKVR
+341 FDKLVYGKVR
-354 EALGGALQYCISGG
+354 AAMGGSLQYCISGG

-418 NTVRIADDGEILMK
+418 NTVRIAEDGEILMK
-432 GVVVFDGYWNNEEA
+432 GTVVFDGYWNNEEA
-446 TRESF
+446 TKDTF
-451 TEDGFLRSGDLGALL
+451 DGDGFLRSGDLGALL

-513 QKFVGALITLDEDA
+513 QKFIGSLITLDEDA

-532 KRNNV
+532 KCNNV
-537 DADTPVRELAKN
+537 PEHTGVLELAKN

-555 IQDAVNEANDTVSH
+555 IQDAINEANETVSH

-581 DFSEERGEMTPSMKV
+581 DFTEEDGEMTPSMKV
-596 KRFAVARNF
+596 KRFVVSQHF

-610 WIYTSH
+610 WIYNSH

>member
-1 MQEYSSEALFTVGE
+1 MQEYSSEALYTIGE

-21 VLRDNTR
+21 VLRENTR

-56 YGVAKGLIANGVE
+56 YGVAKGLIANGVG

-98 VPIYPSSSTSQC
+98 VPVYPSSSTSQC
-110 EWIVEDSGARI
+110 EWIVEDSGAVI
-121 GIAEKSGHATRLE
+121 GIAEKSGHATRLN
-134 TFVNSGSPAT
+134 TFVHATAPAE
-144 GAGPD
+144 
-149 NGSGAHLDRVLTITE
+149 GAHLDRVLSITD
-164 GAVDTLIEEGKDIPD
+164 GAVETLTAEGKDISD
-179 ADVDARID
+179 DEIEARIA
-187 ATRSSDLASLVYT
+187 ATKSSDVASLVYT

-220 VRAILTNPIGGIAV
+220 ARALLTHPIGGIAV
-234 EGNRGLTFLPL
+234 EGNRVLTFLPL

-256 TTLGGAT
+256 STLGGAT
-263 QSHWSDMSTL
+263 QSHWSEMATL
-273 VPEFTRAQPHLIL
+273 VPEFARAQPHLIL

-307 GVGAKI
+307 GIGAKI

-323 YSKAVDTPEGP
+323 YSKALDTKQGP
-334 GRLLRAR
+334 GALLKAKRAV
-341 RALFDRLVYRKVR
+341 FDKLVYGKVR
-354 EALGGALQYCISGG
+354 AAMGGSLQYCISGG

-418 NTVRIADDGEILMK
+418 NTVRIGEDGEILMK
-432 GVVVFDGYWNNEEA
+432 GTVVFDGYWNNEEA
-446 TRESF
+446 TKDTF
-451 TEDGFLRSGDLGALL
+451 DGDGFFRSGDLGVLL

-513 QKFVGALITLDEDA
+513 QKFIGSLITLDEDA
-527 LPAWK
+527 LLAWK

-537 DADTPVRELAKN
+537 PEHSGVLELAKN

-555 IQDAVNEANDTVSH
+555 IQDAINEANETVSH

-581 DFSEERGEMTPSMKV
+581 DFTEEDGEMTPSMKV
-596 KRFAVARNF
+596 KRFAVSQHF

-610 WIYTSH
+610 WIYNSH

>member
-1 MQEYSSEALFTVGE
+1 MQEYSSEALYTIGE
-15 NETCLT
+15 NETFLT
-21 VLRDNTR
+21 VLRENTR

-56 YGVAKGLIANGVE
+56 YDVAKGLIANGVG

-98 VPIYPSSSTSQC
+98 VPVYPSSSTSQC
-110 EWIVEDSGARI
+110 EWIVEDSGAVI
-121 GIAEKSGHATRLE
+121 GIAEKSGHATRLN
-134 TFVNSGSPAT
+134 TFVHATAPAE
-144 GAGPD
+144 
-149 NGSGAHLDRVLTITE
+149 GAHLDRVLSITD
-164 GAVDTLIEEGKDIPD
+164 GAVETLTAEGKDISD
-179 ADVDARID
+179 DEVEARIA
-187 ATRSSDLASLVYT
+187 ATKSSDVASLVYT

-220 VRAILTNPIGGIAV
+220 ARAILTHPIGGIAV
-234 EGNRGLTFLPL
+234 EGNRALTFLPL

-256 TTLGGAT
+256 STLGGAT
-263 QSHWSDMSTL
+263 QSHWSEMATL
-273 VPEFTRAQPHLIL
+273 VPEFARAQPHLIL

-307 GVGAKI
+307 GIGAKI

-323 YSKAVDTPEGP
+323 YSKALDTKQGP
-334 GRLLRAR
+334 GALLKAKRAV
-341 RALFDRLVYRKVR
+341 FDKLVYGKVR
-354 EALGGALQYCISGG
+354 AAMGGSLQYCISGG

-418 NTVRIADDGEILMK
+418 NTVRIAEDGEILMK
-432 GVVVFDGYWNNEEA
+432 GTVVFDGYWNNEEA
-446 TRESF
+446 TKDTF
-451 TEDGFLRSGDLGALL
+451 DGDGFLRSGDLGALL

-513 QKFVGALITLDEDA
+513 QKFIGSLITLDEDA

-537 DADTPVRELAKN
+537 PEHTGVLELAKN

-555 IQDAVNEANDTVSH
+555 IQDAINEANETVSH

-581 DFSEERGEMTPSMKV
+581 DFTEEDGEMTPSMKV
-596 KRFAVARNF
+596 KRFVVSQHF

-610 WIYTSH
+610 WIYNSH

>member
-1 MQEYSSEALFTVGE
+1 MQEYSSEALYTIGE

-21 VLRDNTR
+21 VLRENTR

-56 YGVAKGLIANGVE
+56 YDVAKGLIANGVG

-98 VPIYPSSSTSQC
+98 VPVYPSSSTSQC
-110 EWIVEDSGARI
+110 EWIVEDSGAVI
-121 GIAEKSGHATRLE
+121 GIAEKSGHATRLN
-134 TFVNSGSPAT
+134 TFVHATAPAE
-144 GAGPD
+144 
-149 NGSGAHLDRVLTITE
+149 GAHLDRVLSITD
-164 GAVDTLIEEGKDIPD
+164 GAGETLTAEGKDISD
-179 ADVDARID
+179 DEVEARIA
-187 ATRSSDLASLVYT
+187 ATKSSDVASLVYT

-220 VRAILTNPIGGIAV
+220 ARAILTHPIGGIAV
-234 EGNRGLTFLPL
+234 EGNRALTFLPL

-256 TTLGGAT
+256 STLGGAT
-263 QSHWSDMSTL
+263 QSHWSEMATL
-273 VPEFTRAQPHLIL
+273 VPEFARAQPHLIL

-307 GVGAKI
+307 GIGAKV

-323 YSKAVDTPEGP
+323 YSKALDTKQGP
-334 GRLLRAR
+334 GALLKAKRAV
-341 RALFDRLVYRKVR
+341 FDKLVYGKVR
-354 EALGGALQYCISGG
+354 AAMGGSLQYCISGG

-418 NTVRIADDGEILMK
+418 NTVRIAEDGEILMK
-432 GVVVFDGYWNNEEA
+432 GTVVFDGYWNNEEA
-446 TRESF
+446 TKDTF
-451 TEDGFLRSGDLGALL
+451 DGDGFLRSGDLGALL

-513 QKFVGALITLDEDA
+513 QKFIGSLITLDEDA

-537 DADTPVRELAKN
+537 PEHTGVLELAKN

-555 IQDAVNEANDTVSH
+555 IQDAINEANETVSH

-581 DFSEERGEMTPSMKV
+581 DFTEEDGEMTPSMKV
-596 KRFAVARNF
+596 KRFVVSQHF

-610 WIYTSH
+610 WIYNSH

>member
-1 MQEYSSEALFTVGE
+1 MQEYSSEALYTIGE

-21 VLRDNTR
+21 VLRENTLK
-28 RRPQTVLYS
+28 RPQTILYS

-56 YGVAKGLIANGVE
+56 YDVAKGLIANGVE
-69 QGDRVVLMSDTRYEW
+69 PGDRVALMSDTRYEW
-84 NLFDFA
+84 SLLDFA

-110 EWIVEDSGARI
+110 EWIVEDSGAKL
-121 GIAEKSGHATRLE
+121 GIAEKSGHATRLR
-134 TFVNSGSPAT
+134 TFVKDGEPVEGT
-144 GAGPD
+144 
-149 NGSGAHLDRVLTITE
+149 AHLNRVLSFNE
-164 GAVDTLIEEGKDIPD
+164 DAVGTLVAEGKDVSD
-179 ADVDARID
+179 GVVEERI
-187 ATRSSDLASLVYT
+187 ANTKSSDLASLVYT

-220 VRAILTNPIGGIAV
+220 ARAILTHPIGGIAV
-234 EGNRGLTFLPL
+234 EGNRTLTFLPL

-256 TTLGGAT
+256 ATLGGAT
-263 QSHWSDMSTL
+263 QSHWADMSTL
-273 VPEFTRAQPHLIL
+273 VPEFQRSQPQLIL

-298 VKSKAVDGG
+298 VKTKATEGG
-307 GVGAKI
+307 GLGAKI
-313 FPLAEKTAVE
+313 FPLAEKAAVE
-323 YSKAVDTPEGP
+323 YSKALDTASGP
-334 GRLLRAR
+334 TVGQKIKRTV
-341 RALFDRLVYRKVR
+341 FDKLVYGKVK
-354 EALGGALQYCISGG
+354 AAMGGELQYCISGG

-418 NTVRIADDGEILMK
+418 NTIRIADDGEILMK
-432 GVVVFDGYWNNEEA
+432 GTVVFDGYWGNETA
-446 TRESF
+446 TKESF
-451 TEDGFLRSGDLGALL
+451 TEDGFVISGDLGELL

-498 RSAPLISQAMVVGDD
+498 RSAPLISQAMVVGDNE
-513 QKFVGALITLDEDA
+513 KFIGTLITLDEEA
-527 LPAWK
+527 LVGWR
-532 KRNNV
+532 KRNGIN
-537 DADTPVRELAKN
+537 ADTPVKELAKN
-549 PVLRAE
+549 PVLRTE
-555 IQDAVNEANDTVSH
+555 IQDAINEANDTVSH
-569 AEGIKKFRICAR
+569 SEGIKKFRICAR
-581 DFSEERGEMTPSMKV
+581 DFTEDDGEVTPSMKV
-596 KRFAVARNF
+596 KRHAVSKNF

-610 WIYTSH
+610 WIYTSK

>member
-1 MQEYSSEALFTVGE
+1 MQEYSSEALYTIGE

-21 VLRDNTR
+21 VLRENAR

-56 YGVAKGLIANGVE
+56 YDVAKGLIANGVG

-98 VPIYPSSSTSQC
+98 VPVYPSSSTSQC
-110 EWIVEDSGARI
+110 EWIVEDSGAVI
-121 GIAEKSGHATRLE
+121 GIAEKSGHATRLN
-134 TFVNSGSPAT
+134 TFVHATAPAE
-144 GAGPD
+144 
-149 NGSGAHLDRVLTITE
+149 GAHLNRVLSITD
-164 GAVDTLIEEGKDIPD
+164 GAVETLTEEGKDISD
-179 ADVDARID
+179 DEVEARIA
-187 ATRSSDLASLVYT
+187 ATKSSDVASLVYT

-220 VRAILTNPIGGIAV
+220 ARAILTNPIGGIAV
-234 EGNRGLTFLPL
+234 EGNRALTFLPL

-256 TTLGGAT
+256 ATLGGAT
-263 QSHWSDMSTL
+263 QSHWSEMATL
-273 VPEFTRAQPHLIL
+273 VPEFARAQPHLIL

-298 VKSKAVDGG
+298 VKAKAVDGG
-307 GVGAKI
+307 GIGAKI

-323 YSKAVDTPEGP
+323 YSKALDTKQGP
-334 GRLLRAR
+334 GALLKAKRAV
-341 RALFDRLVYRKVR
+341 FDKLVYGKVR
-354 EALGGALQYCISGG
+354 AAMGGSLQYCISGG

-418 NTVRIADDGEILMK
+418 NTVRIGEDGEILMK
-432 GVVVFDGYWNNEEA
+432 GTVVFDGYWNNEEA
-446 TRESF
+446 TKDTF
-451 TEDGFLRSGDLGALL
+451 NEDGFLRSGDLGALL
-466 PTGHLKIT
+466 PSGHLKIT

-513 QKFVGALITLDEDA
+513 QKFVGSLITLDEDA

-537 DADTPVRELAKN
+537 PEHTGVLELAKN

-555 IQDAVNEANDTVSH
+555 IQDAINEANETVSH

-581 DFSEERGEMTPSMKV
+581 DFTEEDGEMTPSMKV
-596 KRFAVARNF
+596 KRFAVSQHF

-610 WIYTSH
+610 WIYNSH

>member
-1 MQEYSSEALFTVGE
+1 MQEYSSEALYTIGE

-21 VLRDNTR
+21 VLRENTR

-56 YGVAKGLIANGVE
+56 YDVAKGLIANGVG

-98 VPIYPSSSTSQC
+98 VPVYPSSSTSQC
-110 EWIVEDSGARI
+110 EWIVEDSGAVI
-121 GIAEKSGHATRLE
+121 GIAEKSGHATRLN
-134 TFVNSGSPAT
+134 TFVHATAPAE
-144 GAGPD
+144 
-149 NGSGAHLDRVLTITE
+149 GAHLDRVLSITD
-164 GAVDTLIEEGKDIPD
+164 GAVETLTAEGKDISD
-179 ADVDARID
+179 EEVEARIA
-187 ATRSSDLASLVYT
+187 ATKSSDVASLVYT

-220 VRAILTNPIGGIAV
+220 ARALLTHPIGGIAV
-234 EGNRGLTFLPL
+234 EGNRALTFLPL

-256 TTLGGAT
+256 STLGGAT
-263 QSHWSDMSTL
+263 QSHWSEMATL
-273 VPEFTRAQPHLIL
+273 VPEFARAQPHLIL

-307 GVGAKI
+307 GIGAKI

-323 YSKAVDTPEGP
+323 YSKALDTKQGP
-334 GRLLRAR
+334 GALLKAKRAV
-341 RALFDRLVYRKVR
+341 FDKLVYGKVR
-354 EALGGALQYCISGG
+354 AAMGGSLQYCISGG
-368 SALNPELMHFFR
+368 SALNSELMHFFR

-418 NTVRIADDGEILMK
+418 NTVRIAEDGEILMK
-432 GVVVFDGYWNNEEA
+432 GTVVFDGYWNNEEA
-446 TRESF
+446 TKDTF
-451 TEDGFLRSGDLGALL
+451 DGDGFLRSGDLGALL

-513 QKFVGALITLDEDA
+513 QKFIGSLITLDEDA

-537 DADTPVRELAKN
+537 PEHTGVLELAKN

-555 IQDAVNEANDTVSH
+555 IQDAINEANETVSH

-581 DFSEERGEMTPSMKV
+581 DFTEEDGEMTPSMKV
-596 KRFAVARNF
+596 KRFVVSQHF

-610 WIYTSH
+610 WIYNSH

>member
-1 MQEYSSEALFTVGE
+1 MQEYSSEALYTIGE

-21 VLRDNTR
+21 VLRENTR

-56 YGVAKGLIANGVE
+56 YDVAKGLIANGVG

-98 VPIYPSSSTSQC
+98 VPVYPSSSTSQC
-110 EWIVEDSGARI
+110 EWIVEDSGAVI
-121 GIAEKSGHATRLE
+121 GIAEKSGHATRLN
-134 TFVNSGSPAT
+134 TFVHATAPAE
-144 GAGPD
+144 
-149 NGSGAHLDRVLTITE
+149 GAHLDRVLSITD
-164 GAVDTLIEEGKDIPD
+164 GAVETLTAEGKDISD
-179 ADVDARID
+179 DEVEARIA
-187 ATRSSDLASLVYT
+187 ATKSSDVASLVYT

-220 VRAILTNPIGGIAV
+220 ARAILTHPIGGIAV
-234 EGNRGLTFLPL
+234 EGNRALTFLPL

-256 TTLGGAT
+256 STLGGAT
-263 QSHWSDMSTL
+263 QSHWSEMATL
-273 VPEFTRAQPHLIL
+273 VPEFARAQPHLIL

-307 GVGAKI
+307 GIGAKI

-323 YSKAVDTPEGP
+323 YSKALDTKQGP
-334 GRLLRAR
+334 GALLKAKRAV
-341 RALFDRLVYRKVR
+341 FDKLVYGKVR
-354 EALGGALQYCISGG
+354 AAMGGSLQYCISGG

-410 TVGKPVGG
+410 TVGKPIGG
-418 NTVRIADDGEILMK
+418 NTVRIAEDGEILMK
-432 GVVVFDGYWNNEEA
+432 GTVVFDGYWNNEEA
-446 TRESF
+446 TKDTF
-451 TEDGFLRSGDLGALL
+451 DGDGFLRSGDLGALL

-513 QKFVGALITLDEDA
+513 QKFIGSLITLDEDA

-537 DADTPVRELAKN
+537 PEHTGVLELAKN

-555 IQDAVNEANDTVSH
+555 IQDAINEANETVSH

-581 DFSEERGEMTPSMKV
+581 DFTEEDGEMTPSMKV
-596 KRFAVARNF
+596 KRFVVSQHF

-610 WIYTSH
+610 WIYNSH

>member
-1 MQEYSSEALFTVGE
+1 MQEYSSEALYTIGE

-21 VLRDNTR
+21 VLWENTR

-56 YGVAKGLIANGVE
+56 YDVAKGLIANGVG

-98 VPIYPSSSTSQC
+98 VPVYPSSSTSQC
-110 EWIVEDSGARI
+110 EWIVEDSGAVI
-121 GIAEKSGHATRLE
+121 GIAEKSGHATRLN
-134 TFVNSGSPAT
+134 TFVHATAPAE
-144 GAGPD
+144 
-149 NGSGAHLDRVLTITE
+149 GAHLDRVLSITD
-164 GAVDTLIEEGKDIPD
+164 GAVETLTAEGKDISD
-179 ADVDARID
+179 EEVEARIA
-187 ATRSSDLASLVYT
+187 ATKSSDVASLVYT

-220 VRAILTNPIGGIAV
+220 ARALLTHPIGGIAV
-234 EGNRGLTFLPL
+234 EGNRALTFLPL

-256 TTLGGAT
+256 STLGGAT
-263 QSHWSDMSTL
+263 QSHWSEMATL
-273 VPEFTRAQPHLIL
+273 VPEFARAQPHLIL

-307 GVGAKI
+307 GIGAKV

-323 YSKAVDTPEGP
+323 YSKALDTKQGP
-334 GRLLRAR
+334 GALLKAKRDV
-341 RALFDRLVYRKVR
+341 FDKLVYGKVR
-354 EALGGALQYCISGG
+354 AAMGGSLQYCISGG
-368 SALNPELMHFFR
+368 SALNSELMHFFR

-418 NTVRIADDGEILMK
+418 NTVRIAEDGEILMK
-432 GVVVFDGYWNNEEA
+432 GTVVFDGYWNNEEA
-446 TRESF
+446 TKDTF
-451 TEDGFLRSGDLGALL
+451 DGDGFLRSGDLGALL

-513 QKFVGALITLDEDA
+513 QKFIGSLITLDEDA

-537 DADTPVRELAKN
+537 PEHTGVLELAKN

-555 IQDAVNEANDTVSH
+555 IQDAINEANETVSH

-581 DFSEERGEMTPSMKV
+581 DFTEEDGEMTPSMKV
-596 KRFAVARNF
+596 KRFVVSQHF

-610 WIYTSH
+610 WIYNSH

>member
-1 MQEYSSEALFTVGE
+1 MQEYSSEALYTIGE

-21 VLRDNTR
+21 VLRENAR

-56 YGVAKGLIANGVE
+56 YGVAKGLIANGVG

-98 VPIYPSSSTSQC
+98 VPVYPSSSTSQC
-110 EWIVEDSGARI
+110 EWIVEDSGAVI
-121 GIAEKSGHATRLE
+121 GIAEKSGHATRLN
-134 TFVNSGSPAT
+134 TFVHATAPAE
-144 GAGPD
+144 
-149 NGSGAHLDRVLTITE
+149 GAHLDRVLSITD
-164 GAVDTLIEEGKDIPD
+164 GAVETLTAEGKDISD
-179 ADVDARID
+179 DEIEARIA
-187 ATRSSDLASLVYT
+187 ATKSSDVASLVYT

-220 VRAILTNPIGGIAV
+220 ARAILTHPIGGIAV
-234 EGNRGLTFLPL
+234 EGNRALTFLPL

-256 TTLGGAT
+256 VTLGGAT
-263 QSHWSDMSTL
+263 QSHWSEMATL
-273 VPEFTRAQPHLIL
+273 VPEFARAQPHLIL

-307 GVGAKI
+307 GIGAKI

-323 YSKAVDTPEGP
+323 YSKALDTKQGP
-334 GRLLRAR
+334 GALLKAKRAV
-341 RALFDRLVYRKVR
+341 FDKLVYGKVR
-354 EALGGALQYCISGG
+354 AAMGGSLQYCISGG

-410 TVGKPVGG
+410 TVGRPVGG
-418 NTVRIADDGEILMK
+418 NTVRIAEDGEILMK
-432 GVVVFDGYWNNEEA
+432 GTVVFDGYWNNEEA
-446 TRESF
+446 TKDTF
-451 TEDGFLRSGDLGALL
+451 DGDGFLRSGDLGALL
-466 PTGHLKIT
+466 PSGHLKIT

-513 QKFVGALITLDEDA
+513 QKFIGSLITLDEDA

-537 DADTPVRELAKN
+537 PEHTGVLELAKN

-555 IQDAVNEANDTVSH
+555 IQDAINEANETVSH

-581 DFSEERGEMTPSMKV
+581 DFTEEDGEMTPSMKV
-596 KRFAVARNF
+596 KRFAVSQHF

-610 WIYTSH
+610 WIYNSH

>member
-1 MQEYSSEALFTVGE
+1 MQEYSSEALYTIGE

-21 VLRDNTR
+21 VLRENTR

-56 YGVAKGLIANGVE
+56 YDVAKGLIANGVG

-98 VPIYPSSSTSQC
+98 VPVYPSSSTSQC
-110 EWIVEDSGARI
+110 EWIVEDSGAVI
-121 GIAEKSGHATRLE
+121 GIAEKSGHATRLN
-134 TFVNSGSPAT
+134 TFVHATAPAE
-144 GAGPD
+144 
-149 NGSGAHLDRVLTITE
+149 GAHLDRVLSITD
-164 GAVDTLIEEGKDIPD
+164 GAVETLTAEGKDISD
-179 ADVDARID
+179 DEVEARIA
-187 ATRSSDLASLVYT
+187 ATKSSDVASLVYT

-220 VRAILTNPIGGIAV
+220 ARAILTHPIGGIAV
-234 EGNRGLTFLPL
+234 EGNRALTFLPL

-256 TTLGGAT
+256 STLGGAT
-263 QSHWSDMSTL
+263 QSHWSEMATL
-273 VPEFTRAQPHLIL
+273 VPEFARAQPHLIL

-307 GVGAKI
+307 GIGAKI

-323 YSKAVDTPEGP
+323 YSKALDTKQGP
-334 GRLLRAR
+334 GALLKAKRAV
-341 RALFDRLVYRKVR
+341 FDKLVYGKVR
-354 EALGGALQYCISGG
+354 AAMGGSLQYCISGG

-410 TVGKPVGG
+410 TVGKPIGG
-418 NTVRIADDGEILMK
+418 NTVRIAEDGEILMK
-432 GVVVFDGYWNNEEA
+432 GTVVFDGYWNNEEA
-446 TRESF
+446 TKDTF
-451 TEDGFLRSGDLGALL
+451 DGDGFLRSGDLGALL

-513 QKFVGALITLDEDA
+513 QKFIGSLITLDEGA

-537 DADTPVRELAKN
+537 PEHTGVLELAKN

-555 IQDAVNEANDTVSH
+555 IQDAINEANETVSH

-581 DFSEERGEMTPSMKV
+581 DFTEEDGEMTPSMKV
-596 KRFAVARNF
+596 KRFVVSQHF

-610 WIYTSH
+610 WIYNSH

>member
-1 MQEYSSEALFTVGE
+1 MQEYSSEALYTIGE

-21 VLRDNTR
+21 VLRENTR

-56 YGVAKGLIANGVE
+56 YDVAKGLIANGVG

-98 VPIYPSSSTSQC
+98 VPVYPSSSTSQC
-110 EWIVEDSGARI
+110 EWIVEDSGAVI
-121 GIAEKSGHATRLE
+121 GIAEKSGHATRLN
-134 TFVNSGSPAT
+134 TFVHATAPAE
-144 GAGPD
+144 
-149 NGSGAHLDRVLTITE
+149 GAHLDRVLSITD
-164 GAVDTLIEEGKDIPD
+164 GAVETLTAEGKDISD
-179 ADVDARID
+179 EEVEARIA
-187 ATRSSDLASLVYT
+187 ATKSSDVASLVYT

-220 VRAILTNPIGGIAV
+220 ARALLTHPIGGIAV
-234 EGNRGLTFLPL
+234 EGNRALTFLPL

-256 TTLGGAT
+256 STLGGAT
-263 QSHWSDMSTL
+263 QSHWSEMSTL
-273 VPEFTRAQPHLIL
+273 VPEFSRAEPHIIL

-307 GVGAKI
+307 GIGAKV

-323 YSKAVDTPEGP
+323 YSKALDGGQGP
-334 GRLLRAR
+334 GVLLKAR
-341 RALFDRLVYRKVR
+341 RALFDKLVYGKVR
-354 EALGGALQYCISGG
+354 AALGGSLQYCISGG

-380 GIGVRIYEGYGMTET
+380 GIGVRIYEGYGMTQT

-410 TVGKPVGG
+410 TVGRPVGG
-418 NTVRIADDGEILMK
+418 NTVRIAEDGEILMK
-432 GVVVFDGYWNNEEA
+432 GTVVFDGYWNNEEA
-446 TRESF
+446 TKDSF
-451 TEDGFLRSGDLGALL
+451 DEEGFLRSGDLGALL

-498 RSAPLISQAMVVGDD
+498 RAAPLISQAMVVGDNE
-513 QKFVGALITLDEDA
+513 KFIGSLITLDEEA
-527 LPAWK
+527 LVGWK
-532 KRNNV
+532 KRNGIAEHV
-537 DADTPVRELAKN
+537 TVKELAKN
-549 PVLRAE
+549 PVLRTE
-555 IQDAVNEANDTVSH
+555 IQDAINEANDTVSH
-569 AEGIKKFRICAR
+569 SEGIKKFRICAR
-581 DFSEERGEMTPSMKV
+581 DFTEEDGEMTPSMKV
-596 KRFAVARNF
+596 KRFVVSQHF

-610 WIYTSH
+610 WIYNSH